1 MNCCQAYL
9 NSPETRPLPRGVSR
23 NLLPLPAGVI
33 LQQCKGDHGGLPPT
47 HVQVQTSFISCRIK
61 EDLSDS
67 SEEGARFMDC
77 LRAILARAGDDG
89 IQLLGMDVIP
99 MDQKDP
105 EMATMVREATEA
117 KMKKETVFPV
127 APYDRD
133 VEEKSNRLLAV
144 ITGIKKL

>member
-1 MNCCQAYL
+1 MKCCQEYL
-9 NSPETRPLPRGVSR
+9 NSPETFPLPRGVARS
-23 NLLPLPAGVI
+23 LLPLPAGVI
-33 LQQCKGDHGGLPPT
+33 LQQCKGDHGELPPT
-47 HVQVQTSFISCRIK
+47 HDQVQTFFISCRIK

-89 IQLLGMDVIP
+89 IQILGVDVIP
-99 MDQKDP
+99 VDQKDP

-127 APYDRD
+127 APYDPV
-133 VEEKSNRLLAV
+133 VEEKSNRLLA
-144 ITGIKKL
+144 ILTGLKKL

>member
-1 MNCCQAYL
+1 MNCCQEYL
-9 NSPETRPLPRGVSR
+9 NSPETFPLPRGVAR

-47 HVQVQTSFISCRIK
+47 HDQVQTSFISRRIK

-67 SEEGARFMDC
+67 SEGGARFMDC
-77 LRAILARAGDDG
+77 LLAILARAGDDG
-89 IQLLGMDVIP
+89 IQFLGMDIIS

-127 APYDRD
+127 SPYDPV
-133 VEEKSNRLLAV
+133 VEEKSNRLLAI
-144 ITGIKKL
+144 ITGLRKL